1 MNEKVVIVAI
11 VSIAI
16 AAVAV
21 SLASS
26 KFESYGRFGEI
37 DMKLEAV
44 NESHV
49 VITFISEIKKEN
61 LDEFTVRAKIYDYQT
76 GLLLDDVKKN
86 FQSPESKYEALL
98 TIPFEKTK
106 DYGIELILMHE
117 DKVLSL
123 RHLQL
128 KNLRSLVAENMQL
141 EASMRGADFL
151 LTGVKDGNVE
161 FKARFYVE
169 SVKDYN
175 VVTRIKVVQAESNV
189 LVDEE
194 WMNTTLRKGKTNIIE
209 ADFVVPDEY
218 NYIVKLEIWREGKL
232 VKSWKDVIKLAPTKI
247 VPKDVEEEEVE
258 FEVEKFVREEVPDY
272 AERGAGMP
280 GFEVALA
287 LIAIAG
293 VAAWRRK

>member
-1 MNEKVVIVAI
+1 MNEKVVVVAI

-44 NESHV
+44 NESHA
-49 VITFISEIKKEN
+49 VITFISEVKKTN
-61 LDEFTVRAKIYDYQT
+61 LDEFTIRAKIYDYQT

-151 LTGVKDGNVE
+151 LTGVKDGKVE

-175 VVTRIKVVQAESNV
+175 VVARIKVVQAESNV

-209 ADFVVPDEY
+209 ANFVVPDEY

-272 AERGAGMP
+272 TKGAGMP

>member
-11 VSIAI
+11 VLIAI

-61 LDEFTVRAKIYDYQT
+61 LDEFTIRAKIYDYQT
-76 GLLLDDVKKN
+76 GLLLDEVKKN

-106 DYGIELILMHE
+106 DYRIELILMRE

-258 FEVEKFVREEVPDY
+258 FEVEKFITEEVPDY
-272 AERGAGMP
+272 TKGAGMP

>member
-11 VSIAI
+11 VLIAI

-26 KFESYGRFGEI
+26 KLESYGRFGEI

-61 LDEFTVRAKIYDYQT
+61 LDEFTIRAKIYDYQT

-106 DYGIELILMHE
+106 DYRIELILMRE

-175 VVTRIKVVQAESNV
+175 VLARIKVVQAESNV

-194 WMNTTLRKGKTNIIE
+194 WMNTTLRKGKTNVIE

-258 FEVEKFVREEVPDY
+258 FEVEKFITEEVPDY
-272 AERGAGMP
+272 ERGAGMP

>member
-1 MNEKVVIVAI
+1 M
-11 VSIAI
+11 
-16 AAVAV
+16 
-21 SLASS
+21 
-26 KFESYGRFGEI
+26 
-37 DMKLEAV
+37 
-44 NESHV
+44 
-49 VITFISEIKKEN
+49 
-61 LDEFTVRAKIYDYQT
+61 DE
-76 GLLLDDVKKN
+76 VKKS
-86 FQSPESKYEALL
+86 FKIPDSKYEALL
-98 TIPFEKTK
+98 TIPFEKTR
-106 DYGIELILMHE
+106 DYRIELMLMHE

-141 EASMRGADFL
+141 EASMQGADFL

-169 SVKDYN
+169 SVDDYN
-175 VVTRIKVVQAESNV
+175 VVTRIKVVQAESNA

-194 WMNTTLRKGKTNIIE
+194 WMNTTLEKGKTNIIE
-209 ADFVVPDEY
+209 ADFVLPDEY
-218 NYIVKLEIWREGKL
+218 NYMKLEIWREGEL
-232 VKSWKDVIKLAPTKI
+232 VKNWKDVIKLAPTKI

-258 FEVEKFVREEVPDY
+258 FDVEKYITEEIPDY

-293 VAAWRRK
+293 IAAWRRK

>member
-11 VSIAI
+11 VLIAI

-61 LDEFTVRAKIYDYQT
+61 LDEFTIRAKIYDYQT
-76 GLLLDDVKKN
+76 GLLLDEVKKN

-98 TIPFEKTK
+98 TIPFEKAK
-106 DYGIELILMHE
+106 DYRIELILMHH

-128 KNLRSLVAENMQL
+128 KNLRSLVAENVQL

-151 LTGVKDGNVE
+151 LTGVKDGKVE

-175 VVTRIKVVQAESNV
+175 VVARIKVVQAESNV

-209 ADFVVPDEY
+209 ANFVVPDEY

-258 FEVEKFVREEVPDY
+258 FEVEKFITEEVPDY
-272 AERGAGMP
+272 TKGAGMP